1 MVVDNLPM
9 PVLNSLRILVAAWAQ
24 HAFVC
29 VLPYQIV
36 ARYAVV
42 FKTTEI
48 RTRIFSTD
56 PNIRVVLDCS
66 GIVLPAVVVLS
77 QSHRQ
82 FLDCRSYSGKRSACL
97 LVVVALAATHAMD
110 VSTLD
115 DAHTMK
121 MAEDD
126 VKNGIGDIKSMESL
140 EAEEENEMAAAGKDF
155 EEALATK
162 VTHEPAAE
170 AKALATYNDAKK
182 NVKMAEKREKIQ
194 SQEGQHA
201 LGELQAAY
209 LALEKPIKAGAPVP
223 EMVKKARKKVESVQ
237 ATLQQGVKGHKTEA
251 LLHKM
256 NAELESF
263 DKEMELTRVPLG
275 ETADAA
281 SVKTHGGVL
290 DILKKAETIEGQGD
304 VKKAF
309 KATMTKLINQ
319 GKKVDVAE
327 HADTEELD
335 SLIAQ
340 LD

>member
-1 MVVDNLPM
+1 M
-9 PVLNSLRILVAAWAQ
+9 
-24 HAFVC
+24 
-29 VLPYQIV
+29 
-36 ARYAVV
+36 
-42 FKTTEI
+42 
-48 RTRIFSTD
+48 RT
-56 PNIRVVLDCS
+56 
-66 GIVLPAVVVLS
+66 
-77 QSHRQ
+77 
-82 FLDCRSYSGKRSACL
+82 ACL

-182 NVKMAEKREKIQ
+182 YVKMAEKREKIQ

-201 LGELQAAY
+201 VGELQAAY

-263 DKEMELTRVPLG
+263 DKEMELG

-309 KATMTKLINQ
+309 KAAMTKLINQ